1 MPLQNRA
8 TKRRTILPRL
18 SIISL
23 DLFPFPVTAI
33 SPDHPT
39 PLCPTLLD
47 STLSHSPDSTS
58 LASNLTSP
66 PIHRSSDSHLAHANR
81 LSIRSSPSDATAVT
95 QNSKGTCSYMSHPF
109 TPRHTNSYIEPK
121 YDNRKCPKQPAKSP
135 FYVKNDI
142 SKKNQKK
149 SEKNEKMYCSNSIW
163 VLKRLFAF

>member
-8 TKRRTILPRL
+8 TKRRAILPRL

-33 SPDHPT
+33 YPDHPI
-39 PLCPTLLD
+39 PLCPTLPD
-47 STLSHSPDSTS
+47 STSSHSPDSTP

-66 PIHRSSDSHLAHANR
+66 PLHRASDPQTAHVNR
-81 LSIRSSPSDATAVT
+81 LSVRSSPSDAIAVPKN
-95 QNSKGTCSYMSHPF
+95 QKGTCSYTSHLF

-121 YDNRKCPKQPAKSP
+121 YDNRKCPKQPTQSP

-142 SKKNQKK
+142 SKKIRENQKK
-149 SEKNEKMYCSNSIW
+149 TKKCI
-163 VLKRLFAF
+163 VQTLFGC